1 MLIAVPVIE
10 AYERIG
16 PRWPSPSTTFGV
28 DIPGAEGLWNSA
40 FGEAMALWNEQTVF
54 RFSSVPTY
62 RDPCSSSLDMNGVDF
77 SDTLC
82 GEDWGD
88 STVAVCGTWSIF
100 GTTTRTNIVFN
111 GTKEWDVYSGPR
123 QAGGRGGTVDFRR
136 VAVHELGHALGLGH
150 EEDSPSI
157 MAPYIGNIEVPQADD
172 IAGVTALYVDNTPPE
187 DDPPPNDLFS
197 NALTISGE
205 SGSTTGSNVA
215 ATVEPG
221 ELSWGRSSV
230 WWQWRPASSGTVTI
244 DTVGS
249 TFEADLGVYTGTLVS
264 ALRELE
270 RDYAYGEEQSRVTL
284 AVAAGTTYKLRV
296 SSSSYRGL
304 GDIVL
309 NWDLE
314 IAPPNDLFSNA
325 LTISGARGSTTGS
338 NAAATV
344 EPDEPGSGD
353 ASVWWQ
359 WRPASSG
366 TVTIDTVGSTSVMS
380 LGVYTG
386 TLVSA
391 LRRLEQDFAHGE
403 EQSRVTLA
411 VAAGITYMLR
421 VSSSSY
427 RGLGDIVL
435 NWNLET
441 ASDPPP
447 VNNDDAYLSLIF
459 PQVADGSFSDGTF
472 FRTTI
477 ALANESSDVVN
488 CHLILYGMD
497 ADFGA
502 GRDSS
507 FPLTVPAYGVM
518 SVRTT
523 GTGRLQSGYATVG
536 CDDYGIS
543 SVHLTYAT
551 YDAFGT
557 KIAEAT
563 VFPTKYESS
572 SYSII
577 VDGGGGARFG
587 LAIANNTDLPGTYDL
602 TLWDQAGFMAGEGSA
617 TVPARSNSARFLDE
631 LISPTPASGSVY
643 LLEIRSSDS
652 RFSMIGLR
660 VTGSVFST
668 VPVQ

>member
-1 MLIAVPVIE
+1 
-10 AYERIG
+10 
-16 PRWPSPSTTFGV
+16 
-28 DIPGAEGLWNSA
+28 
-40 FGEAMALWNEQTVF
+40 MALWNEQTVF

-62 RDPCSSSLDMNGVDF
+62 RDPCSSLLDMNGVDF

-82 GEDWGD
+82 GEDWG
-88 STVAVCGTWSIF
+88 TKTLAVATTWSIY
-100 GTTTRTNIVFN
+100 GKTTRTNIVFD
-111 GTKEWDVYSGPR
+111 GTREWDVYSG
-123 QAGGRGGTVDFRR
+123 AGGGDTVDFRR

-157 MAPYIGNIEVPQADD
+157 MAPRYGDIEAPQADD
-172 IAGVTALYVDNTPPE
+172 IAGVTALYVDNTPPGE
-187 DDPPPNDLFS
+187 DPPPNDLFS
-197 NALTISGE
+197 NALTISGAR
-205 SGSTTGSNVA
+205 GSTTGSNVA

-221 ELSWGRSSV
+221 EPSWGQSSV

-264 ALRELE
+264 ALRRLE
-270 RDYAYGEEQSRVTL
+270 RDSAAVGEQSRVTL

-296 SSSSYRGL
+296 SNYGVT

-344 EPDEPGSGD
+344 EPGEPGGSGRP
-353 ASVWWQ
+353 SVWWQ

-366 TVTIDTVGSTSVMS
+366 TVTIDTVGSAVAMD

-386 TLVSA
+386 TIVSA
-391 LRRLEQDFAHGE
+391 LRSLEQDYAYGG

-411 VAAGITYMLR
+411 VAAGITYKLR
-421 VSSSSY
+421 VSSYSY
-427 RGLGDIVL
+427 RGWGDIVL
-435 NWNLET
+435 NWNLEA

-447 VNNDDAYLSLIF
+447 PNNDDAYLSLIF

-477 ALANESSDVVN
+477 ALANERSDVVN

-502 GRDSS
+502 GRGSS
-507 FPLTVPAYGVM
+507 FPLSVPAYGVM

-523 GTGRLQSGYATVG
+523 GAGRLQSGYATVG

-543 SVHLTYAT
+543 GHLTYAT

-557 KIAEAT
+557 KTAEAT
-563 VFPTKYESS
+563 VFPTEYESFR
-572 SYSII
+572 YSII
-577 VDGGGGARFG
+577 VDGGGGARLG
-587 LAIANNTDLPGTYDL
+587 LAIANNTDLSGTYDL

-617 TVPARSNSARFLDE
+617 TVPPRSNSARFLDE
-631 LISPTPASGSVY
+631 LISPPPASGSVY
-643 LLEIRSSDS
+643 LLEIESSDWS
-652 RFSMIGLR
+652 QFSMIGIR

-668 VPVQ
+668 VPAQ